1 MTQTL
6 ELLTIT
12 AHDKSYRLLNPG
24 GRIGSKLVNGEPYEK
39 RLLEDVYQRQLS
51 GTALDVGAHVGNH
64 TLYFAA
70 VCGLKVIAIE
80 ANSQTF
86 RRLETNIALNPTLD
100 ITAMHC
106 AAGAKNG
113 RGRLSHDMT
122 IKLDRGHIPI
132 RPIDQL
138 LDIEDLAVVKID
150 VEGMEPQ
157 VITGMTR
164 HLRRSRPVV
173 YAECHSRTAEQNIEA
188 AFRPA
193 GYALTGGLAMG
204 STMLRWEHP

>member
-1 MTQTL
+1 MN
-6 ELLTIT
+6 EILTIK
-12 AHDKSYRLLNPG
+12 AHGATYRLLNPG

-39 RLLEDVYQRQLS
+39 RLLEDVYQRHLT
-51 GTALDVGAHVGNH
+51 GTALDIGAHVGNH
-64 TLYFAA
+64 SLYLAA
-70 VCGLKVIAIE
+70 VCGLKVVAIE
-80 ANSQTF
+80 ANAQTF
-86 RRLETNIALNPTLD
+86 RRLETNIALNPTLE
-100 ITAMHC
+100 ITAMQC

-132 RPIDQL
+132 RPIDEL
-138 LDIEDLAVVKID
+138 CDLDDLAVVKID

-157 VITGMTR
+157 VVTGMTR
-164 HLRRSRPVV
+164 HLRRSHPIV
-173 YAECHSRTAEQNIEA
+173 YTECHTRTAQANVEA
-188 AFRPA
+188 AFHPA